1 MLTIEPDGEMR
12 LGNTG
17 GGSIESAVK
26 TIEISASLMFYGV
39 IGLMILIGV
48 FGA

>member
-1 MLTIEPDGEMR
+1 MLTIEPDWDMK

-17 GGSIESAVK
+17 DGSIDSAVK

-39 IGLMILIGV
+39 IGLMIIIGI